1 MVTLNQI
8 INVSW
13 LEAVWNE
20 ESLDGQEKRR
30 PVLTFQM
37 ISEEVDRQAS
47 MDQKV
52 VDLLPR
58 FLLNVQKLSF
68 FIYFLDAG
76 SSKLFI
82 ILVPCK

>member
-20 ESLDGQEKRR
+20 ESLDGPEKRR

-68 FIYFLDAG
+68 FH
-76 SSKLFI
+76 LFFR
-82 ILVPCK
+82 CRFK